1 MRAFIQIKYI
11 LFPFLLLPYSDDFHP
26 ARCIEQLPVSN
37 LTKCIS
43 KSPKQMMINSLGC
56 LDLHTRYKTA
66 HIPICSSSQGLLHPT
81 AEIDTRLFAPLQT
94 PVRVD
99 IDDFNSTFIL
109 WTLSTILD
117 RLFSPHANRR
127 RHSHPEP
134 GIRLS
139 WGSSCHH
146 T

>member
-1 MRAFIQIKYI
+1 MRAFIWIKYI

-26 ARCIEQLPVSN
+26 ARCIKQLLVSN

-43 KSPKQMMINSLGC
+43 KSPKQVMINSLGHS
-56 LDLHTRYKTA
+56 DLHTSYKTA

-81 AEIDTRLFAPLQT
+81 AKINTWLFTPLQT
-94 PVRVD
+94 PVGVD

-109 WTLSTILD
+109 WTLLTILD
-117 RLFSPHANRR
+117 HLFLPHTNCWW
-127 RHSHPEP
+127 HSHPEP
-134 GIRLS
+134 GIHLS
-139 WGSSCHH
+139 WGSLCHH